1 MKFKDLLINYK
12 KSSVIVLSIFLF
24 IISYFWLSVFSHT
37 IDKDL
42 YYIFK
47 EFISNDNVSKDI
59 VIIKIDDKTLN
70 KTWFPMDRKFFL
82 DTLKN
87 IDEWKPAS
95 VWIDVFF
102 ADKWSNALT
111 DKLLADRFKKSWNIV
126 LGSAIIDDWKIEKP
140 YNLFSDSIKSLSF
153 FPPII
158 DPNNQKV
165 YSVKPYINFPDWET
179 IENFSFAILRN
190 YYSYI
195 YETNYSYSKSLWK
208 ENYSF
213 PNNKVYLWDFD
224 DKPELYINYSEPAKF
239 NTLNFYDVYS
249 GNFDRNELKDKIVL
263 IWYTAEWVKD
273 DFMVPEY
280 WIVKWIYVHANVIN
294 TVLQKD
300 YIKYFDEKIEYIIWF
315 LLILIIVYLNIF
327 YISRESI
334 MLTLLETFSIFII
347 IFLSYLISFIYFWI
361 IFNFPFEFI
370 LSLIMAFILTSSIK
384 SYFEEWNK
392 IRLNKA
398 LSEYVSQD
406 IAHEI
411 LHGTW
416 VVNLSWEKKKITT
429 FFSDLAWFTTLSE
442 KLSPEELV
450 WFLRSY
456 LWEMSD
462 IIMDQ
467 KWFINKYEWD
477 AIMALWWVFWKT
489 SETSNYDA
497 CLRALAQQKQIWII
511 NEKRES
517 FWEAKIWVRMGINY
531 WDAIIWNIGREWRK
545 MEFTALWDSV
555 NLASRLEWVNK
566 FYWTGICVSEFVYTE
581 VKEQFEFRYL
591 DKIRV
596 KWKNEP
602 INIYELIC
610 VKWHLSDMQKSIILD
625 FEKAIQFYIK
635 RQFKEALEIFNKL
648 NLLWDKPS
656 LTYKNRCELY
666 LENPPSE
673 NWDLVW
679 TMNEK

>member
-24 IISYFWLSVFSHT
+24 IISYFGLSVFSHT

-59 VIIKIDDKTLN
+59 VVIKIDDNTLN
-70 KTWFPMDRKFFL
+70 KTGFPMDRKFFL

-87 IDEWKPAS
+87 IDEGKPAS
-95 VWIDVFF
+95 VGIDVFF
-102 ADKWSNALT
+102 ADKGSNALT
-111 DKLLADRFKKSWNIV
+111 DKLLAERFKKSGNIV
-126 LGSAIIDDWKIEKP
+126 LGSAIIDDGKIEKP
-140 YNLFSDSIKSLSF
+140 YNLFSSSIKSLSF

-165 YSVKPYINFPDWET
+165 YSVKPYINFSNGET

-195 YETNYSYSKSLWK
+195 YETNYAYSKSLGK

-213 PNNKVYLWDFD
+213 PNNKVYLGDFD
-224 DKPELYINYSEPAKF
+224 DKPELYINYSEPTKF
-239 NTLNFYDVYS
+239 STLNFYDVYS
-249 GNFDRNELKDKIVL
+249 GNFDRNQLKDKIVL
-263 IWYTAEWVKD
+263 IGYTAEGVKD

-280 WIVKWIYVHANVIN
+280 GIVKGIYVHANAIN

-300 YIKYFDEKIEYIIWF
+300 YIKYFDEKIEYIIGF

-334 MLTLLETFSIFII
+334 MLTLFETFSIFII
-347 IFLSYLISFIYFWI
+347 IFLSYLISFIYFGI

-384 SYFEEWNK
+384 SYFEEGNK

-411 LHGTW
+411 LHGTG
-416 VVNLSWEKKKITT
+416 VVNLSGEKKKITT
-429 FFSDLAWFTTLSE
+429 FFSDLAGFTTLSE

-450 WFLRSY
+450 GFLRSY
-456 LWEMSD
+456 LGEMSD

-467 KWFINKYEWD
+467 KGFINKYEGD
-477 AIMALWWVFWKT
+477 AIMALWGVFGKT

-497 CLRALAQQKQIWII
+497 CLRALAQQKQIGII
-511 NEKRES
+511 NGKRES
-517 FWEAKIWVRMGINY
+517 FGEAKIGVRMGINFG
-531 WDAIIWNIGREWRK
+531 DAIIGNIGREGRK
-545 MEFTALWDSV
+545 MEFTALGDSV
-555 NLASRLEWVNK
+555 NLASRLEGVNK
-566 FYWTGICVSEFVYTE
+566 FYGTSICVSEFVYIE

-596 KWKNEP
+596 KGKNEP

-610 VKWHLSDMQKSIILD
+610 VKGKLSDMQKSIILD
-625 FEKAIQFYIK
+625 FEEAIQFYIK

-648 NLLWDKPS
+648 NLLGDKPS

-666 LENPPSE
+666 LENPPNE

>member
-1 MKFKDLLINYK
+1 MKFKNFLTNYK
-12 KSSVIVLSIFLF
+12 KTSVIVLSFLLF
-24 IISYFWLSVFSHT
+24 IISYFWLSIFSHT

-42 YYIFK
+42 YYILK
-47 EFISNDNVSKDI
+47 EFISKDKINKEI
-59 VIIKIDDKTLN
+59 VVVEIDDKTLN
-70 KTWFPMDRKFFL
+70 ETWFPMDRKYFI

-87 IDEWKPAS
+87 INTWKPATI
-95 VWIDVFF
+95 WIDVFF
-102 ADKWSNALT
+102 ADKWNNEIT
-111 DKLLADRFKKSWNIV
+111 DNLLAGEFKKSWNIV
-126 LGSAIIDDWKIEKP
+126 LWSAISDWLKLEKP
-140 YNLFSDSIKSLSF
+140 YKLFSDSVKTLSYY
-153 FPPII
+153 PPII
-158 DPNNQKV
+158 DSKNQKV
-165 YSVKPYINFPDWET
+165 YSIRPYRVFEWWEVY
-179 IENFSFAILRN
+179 ENFSFALLRN

-195 YETNYSYSKSLWK
+195 YENDYQFSEILKEKNYY
-208 ENYSF
+208 F
-213 PNNKVYLWDFD
+213 PNNKIYLEDFNWWY
-224 DKPELYINYSEPAKF
+224 KLNINYSEPKKF
-239 NTLNFYDVYS
+239 TRYSFYDIYS
-249 GNFDRNELKDKIVL
+249 WNFNKNDFKDKIVL
-263 IWYTAEWVKD
+263 IWYTAEWIKD

-280 WIVKWIYVHANVIN
+280 WIIKWIYIHANSLN
-294 TVLQKD
+294 TILNKD

-334 MLTLLETFSIFII
+334 MLTLAETFSIFII
-347 IFLSYLISFIYFWI
+347 IFLSYLVSFIYFWI

-398 LSEYVSQD
+398 LSEYVSRD
-406 IAHEI
+406 IANEI
-411 LHGTW
+411 LHWTG

-489 SETSNYDA
+489 STTSNYDA
-497 CLRALAQQKQIWII
+497 CMRALIQQNQIQIM
-511 NEKRES
+511 NRKREAL
-517 FWEAKIWVRMGINY
+517 WEAKIGVRMGINY
-531 WDAIIWNIGREWRK
+531 WDAIIWNIWREWRK

-566 FYWTGICVSEFVYTE
+566 FYWTAICVSEFVYTE

-610 VKWHLSDMQKSIILD
+610 VKWNLSDMQRSIILD
-625 FEKAIQFYIK
+625 FEEAIQFYIT